1 VRIPLTSFLASEL
14 RRLRFGVALAL
25 VVSILATLPARAA
38 MAAEDP
44 KVIAKVTELNKKALE
59 SYESADLDKAKQ
71 YLKQALEICET
82 SGLEKHAITAR
93 TYIHIGV
100 VLVGGLKQKDLGI
113 KQFRKALEIQPDIQ
127 VTRNVATPDVLEA
140 FNEAAAGAGGGD
152 AGGDSGAAGGGDE
165 GDDAKPAG
173 RASAATGL
181 IHTPVTRAK
190 AGAPILI
197 AVKLGANLT
206 AAKKVVLSYRGA
218 GEDDF
223 TAKDMARAAGGRY
236 AGQIPG
242 SVVRGKSVAYFVEA
256 QDDEGTVLGAAG
268 GESKPI
274 TVALGGGK
282 KKCPEPAEGE
292 EAAECDEDEGE
303 GGGGGPS
310 LFISLGGGMGVGYAT
325 GFSDRT
331 NTLKVTPGF
340 AASSVAQLVP
350 EVGYFVSPDM
360 RLSLQARIQIV
371 AGPNELSV
379 DGKSLA
385 PHKMA
390 VAALARA
397 SWFFGTAGGL
407 RPYLSAALGGG
418 QISHVVLFQK
428 AKVCGKDGTT
438 SCIDSVTAGPIFVG
452 GGAGLTYDFTD
463 NVGMLVE
470 VNPLLGFTKF
480 TFHLDFNAGLALR
493 F

>member
-1 VRIPLTSFLASEL
+1 MTSFVASEL
-14 RRLRFGVALAL
+14 RRLRFGLAL
-25 VVSILATLPARAA
+25 VLVISFLATVPTGAA
-38 MAAEDP
+38 VAAEDP
-44 KVIAKVTELNKKALE
+44 TVIAKVTDLNKKALE
-59 SYESADLDKAKQ
+59 AYESADLNKARQ
-71 YLKQALEICET
+71 FLKQALEICET

-100 VLVGGLKQKDLGI
+100 VLVGGMKQKDLGI

-140 FNEAAAGAGGGD
+140 FNEAAASPGGGGD
-152 AGGDSGAAGGGDE
+152 AAGGEPAAGGGDE
-165 GDDAKPAG
+165 DGDDSKSAG
-173 RASAATGL
+173 RAPAAQATGM

-190 AGAPILI
+190 PGAPILI

-206 AAKKVVLSYRGA
+206 AATKVVLSYRGP
-218 GEDDF
+218 GDDDF
-223 TAKDMARAAGGRY
+223 VAKDMARAAGGRY
-236 AGQIPG
+236 AGQIPA
-242 SVVRGKSVAYFVEA
+242 SAAKGKSVAYFVEA

-292 EAAECDEDEGE
+292 EAAECDDDE

-310 LFISLGGGMGVGYAT
+310 VFISLGGGTGVGYAT
-325 GFSDRT
+325 GFGDRT
-331 NTLKVTPGF
+331 NTLKVAPAGF
-340 AASSVAQLVP
+340 ASSSVAQLVP
-350 EVGYFVSPDM
+350 EIGYFVSPDL
-360 RLSLQARIQIV
+360 RLSLQARVQIV
-371 AGPNELSV
+371 AGPNELSI

-385 PHKMA
+385 AHKMA

-397 SWFFGTAGGL
+397 SWFFGEGGL
-407 RPYLSAALGGG
+407 RPYVSVALGGG

-428 AKVCGKDGTT
+428 AKICGKDGGT

-452 GGAGLTYDFTD
+452 GGAGLTYDFTQ
-463 NVGMLVE
+463 NVGVLVE
-470 VNPLLGFTKF
+470 LNSLLGFTKF
-480 TFHLDFNAGLALR
+480 TFHLDVNAGLALR